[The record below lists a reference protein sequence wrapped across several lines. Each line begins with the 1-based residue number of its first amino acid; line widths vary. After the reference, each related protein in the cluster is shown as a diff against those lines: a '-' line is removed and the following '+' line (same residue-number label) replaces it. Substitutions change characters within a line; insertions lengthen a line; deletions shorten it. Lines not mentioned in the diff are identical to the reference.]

1 MAALR
6 GGEERVMAM
15 RFHWMLPKGG
25 EVVPGAAQT
34 PVEANRYRIE
44 SVNADS
50 TAPYPDLDGWSHWA
64 RAAEKAGI
72 DSTLI
77 SFSRYEPDPFLVAC
91 ALGQVT
97 STLKFIIAYRSGL
110 MQPATF
116 VHQLNT
122 LSALIS
128 GRVSVNLVAGS
139 SSSEQRGY
147 GDFLSHDERYARTE
161 EFLSV
166 CHAFWRNGHDVDFD
180 GRYYRVEHGKLH
192 TKFLGSS
199 GSSEEKHHSRGA
211 PRNPRSSEVPRKH
224 AHPEIYVSGHSEQA
238 LHLAANYAS
247 CWLRTADVPEKIAPS
262 VKQMRDAGLS
272 VCLRLCIICRPT
284 YEEAVKVGESLLPQG
299 DGGGMAR
306 TVGLKDDSVMYR
318 ERAPDAWLSRT
329 LWNGLVPAY
338 GPVWTTLLGTP
349 RDLADAFLAWGE
361 AGVDEFILSG
371 WPELD
376 TVETFGREVLPLIRQ
391 QEGEAAP

>member
-6 GGEERVMAM
+6 GGEEPLMAL
-15 RFHWMLPKGG
+15 RFHWMLPKAG

-34 PVEANRYRIE
+34 PLEANRYRI
-44 SVNADS
+44 SAVNDDS
-50 TAPYPDLDGWSHWA
+50 RAPYPDMTGWSYWA
-64 RAAEKAGI
+64 RHAEEAGL
-72 DSTLI
+72 DSVLI
-77 SFSRYEPDPFLVAC
+77 SFSRYEPDPFMVAC
-91 ALGQVT
+91 ALGRET
-97 STLKFIIAYRSGL
+97 TRLKFMIAYRSGL

-122 LSALIS
+122 LSGLIG

-147 GDFLSHDERYARTE
+147 GDFLSHDERYARSE

-166 CHAFWRNGHDVDFD
+166 CHAFWRNGSDVDYD
-180 GRYYRVEHGKLH
+180 GRYYRVEHGRLH
-192 TKFLGSS
+192 TPFSANGHK
-199 GSSEEKHHSRGA
+199 A
-211 PRNPRSSEVPRKH
+211 
-224 AHPEIYVSGHSEQA
+224 PEIYVSGHSEPA
-238 LHLAANYAS
+238 LQLAATHAS
-247 CWLRTADVPEKIAPS
+247 CWLRTADVAEKIAPT
-262 VKQMRDAGLS
+262 VKRMRDAGLS
-272 VCLRLCIICRPT
+272 VCLRLCILCRPT
-284 YEEAVKVGESLLPQG
+284 YEEAVEVAHSLLPQG

-318 ERAPDAWLSRT
+318 ERAQQDAWLSRT
-329 LWNGLVPAY
+329 LWNGLVPTY

-361 AGVDEFILSG
+361 IGVTEFILSG

-376 TVETFGREVLPLIRQ
+376 TVDTFGREVLPLIR
-391 QEGEAAP
+391 EAEA